1 MANSW
6 QINCNGVR
14 PSTRVRRRHC
24 SGVICTCAFRSRRA
38 ERSRG
43 SNTISGRMNEVS
55 IRIGGRGTA
64 TGWGGERGRETGG
77 SELLNLF
84 KTGLGDSGR
93 VEDSVLDGFSPT
105 EISFNVLNWAAG
117 GGNDAGV

>member
-6 QINCNGVR
+6 QINCNEVR
-14 PSTRVRRRHC
+14 PSTRVRSRHC
-24 SGVICTCAFRSRRA
+24 SGVICTCGFRSRRA

-64 TGWGGERGRETGG
+64 TGWGGESGSETGE
-77 SELLNLF
+77 SELLNMF
-84 KTGLGDSGR
+84 KTGIGDSGR
-93 VEDSVLDGFSPT
+93 VKDNVIGGFLLKG
-105 EISFNVLNWAAG
+105 IRCGALIWVG
-117 GGNDAGV
+117 GG

>member
-6 QINCNGVR
+6 QINCNEVR

-24 SGVICTCAFRSRRA
+24 SGVICTCGFRSRRA

-64 TGWGGERGRETGG
+64 TGWGGE
-77 SELLNLF
+77 S
-84 KTGLGDSGR
+84 
-93 VEDSVLDGFSPT
+93 
-105 EISFNVLNWAAG
+105 G
-117 GGNDAGV
+117 GGNGGKGTVKIFYNGQSGLGVGEEKINGWVFPTGKKCGLIIWSRRGGNI

>member
-24 SGVICTCAFRSRRA
+24 SGVICTCAFQSRRA

-55 IRIGGRGTA
+55 IRIGGKGTA
-64 TGWGGERGRETGG
+64 TGWGGESGGEIRE
-77 SELLNLF
+77 SELLNMF
-84 KTGLGDSGR
+84 KAGMGESGE
-93 VEDSVLDGFSPT
+93 VKDTVLD
-105 EISFNVLNWAAG
+105 
-117 GGNDAGV
+117 